1 MDFRSDTLTQPT
13 QAMRQAMAQAPVG
26 DDVFSEDPTVRAL
39 EDKGAELLG
48 HEAALFCVSGSMANM
63 LGLWLNVDYG
73 TEVLCDQKAHIVRAE
88 MGAHAALHGIQ
99 TKSWTTDDGVS
110 TLEDIEPLV
119 SLTGGFLVRTSTV
132 EIENT
137 MNFASGAIQPLEN
150 YTQIAKYCQD
160 NDLRLHLDGARLANA
175 CVATQTSL
183 ADYGKQASTVS
194 LCLSKGLGAPV
205 GTLLASTKANIDQA
219 RVQRKRLGGGWR
231 QAGILAAAGIY
242 ALDHHIK
249 RLAEDHEG
257 ASLFAD
263 QVRVAA
269 PWAVT
274 ESIPTNIVVIQ
285 TGSLDADQVILDVA
299 QQGVKLTKLGPHI
312 VRAVSYLGVSRE
324 QCIEGGKV
332 TASVLGQAN
341 PR

>member
-13 QAMRQAMAQAPVG
+13 PEMREAMMQAPVG

-48 HEAALFCVSGSMANM
+48 QEAALFCVSGSMANM
-63 LGLWLNVDYG
+63 LGLWLDVDYG
-73 TEVLCDQKAHIVRAE
+73 TEVLCDQLAHIVRAE

-99 TKSWTTDDGVS
+99 TKSWTTDNGVA
-110 TLEDIEPLV
+110 TLETIEPLV
-119 SLTGGFLVRTSTV
+119 SLTGGFLVRTSTI

-137 MNFASGAIQPLEN
+137 MNFASGAIQPLAN
-150 YTQIAKYCQD
+150 YTNIAGYCQD

-175 CVATQTSL
+175 CVATSTTL
-183 ADYGKQASTVS
+183 ADYGKLATTVS

-205 GTLLASTKANIDQA
+205 GTLLASTKENIEKA

-242 ALDHHIK
+242 ALDHHIA
-249 RLAEDHEG
+249 RLAQDHEG

-263 QVRVAA
+263 HVRAVA

-274 ESIPTNIVVIQ
+274 DTIPTNVVVIQ
-285 TGSLDADQVILDVA
+285 TGSLSADEVISQA
-299 QQGVKLTKLGPHI
+299 ATQEVKLTKLGPHI
-312 VRAVSYLGVSRE
+312 VRAVSHLGVSVDQCRE
-324 QCIEGGKV
+324 AGKV
-332 TASVLGQAN
+332 TAMILERAEQQ
-341 PR
+341 